1 MTHIVKSGDTLSKIA
16 QANGLTLAQLLDA
29 NPQFKANPNS
39 LKIGDQVA
47 IPGNDPQPQPQ
58 PPPPP
63 PSQPT
68 EPTQPQTPPAGSE
81 LGKLSAKFETGNRG
95 PGTVSTG
102 AGDKGG
108 VSYGSYQMSSTLGV
122 AGKFVA
128 QLDAP
133 FRNQFGSLKPGSAE
147 FTAVWKQ
154 LAASQT
160 KEFQERQHAFIKK
173 THFDPLV
180 TKIRN
185 EDGVDVTTRSHAL
198 QDVIWSTAVQHGGA
212 SSIPHVAHATLG
224 INTDHPEFD
233 KRFIVAIYAERGR
246 KRADGK
252 LAHFSGNRPDVQ
264 QGVANRFKNEQSDAL
279 KMLAAGG

>member
-39 LKIGDQVA
+39 LKVGDKVEL
-47 IPGNDPQPQPQ
+47 PGNDPQPQPQ
-58 PPPPP
+58 PQPIQPPEPAP
-63 PSQPT
+63 QPS
-68 EPTQPQTPPAGSE
+68 PASSE

-95 PGTVSTG
+95 AGTVSTG

-108 VSYGSYQMSSTLGV
+108 VSYGSYQMSSKLGV
-122 AGKFVA
+122 AGRFVA
-128 QLDAP
+128 QLDAS
-133 FRNQFGSLKPGSAE
+133 FRNEFGSLNPGSAE
-147 FTAVWKQ
+147 FTAVWKR
-154 LAASQT
+154 LAATQP

-180 TKIRN
+180 TKIKN

-224 INTDHPEFD
+224 INTDNPEFD
-233 KRFIVAIYAERGR
+233 KRFIVAIYGERGR
-246 KRADGK
+246 KRADGN

-264 QGVANRFKNEQSDAL
+264 QGVANRFKSEQSDAL
-279 KMLAAGG
+279 KMLAAEA